1 MDNKEHLTISKV
13 NEVYAKIEC
22 EKHIAKE
29 VSEYF
34 TFFVPGYTFVP
45 AYRNKIWDGKIRLFD
60 SRNSQIYMGLIG
72 NVEEFCQERDYT
84 FIHNFVD
91 DDYPLYHAK
100 KFIDDLQ
107 IHIESELIEGNFQ
120 TILIQLIKKI
130 ENYINF
136 VAPTI

>member
-1 MDNKEHLTISKV
+1 VDNKEHLTISKV

-72 NVEEFCQERDYT
+72 NVEEFCQERD
-84 FIHNFVD
+84 
-91 DDYPLYHAK
+91 
-100 KFIDDLQ
+100 
-107 IHIESELIEGNFQ
+107 
-120 TILIQLIKKI
+120 
-130 ENYINF
+130 
-136 VAPTI
+136 